1 LDIDAMISVCT
12 CFYIHEHGNEMPKH
26 DQMSWNHKINHQA
39 KLGSTS
45 QDKVLIGK
53 ILKSICKWWW
63 NAI

>member
-1 LDIDAMISVCT
+1 MISVCT

-53 ILKSICKWWW
+53 ILKSICK
-63 NAI
+63 